1 MAYWQFKLIVTYIMT
16 SLTLATRIE
25 NLTTDGYFIA
35 KLLNYE
41 EDDFEGILKA
51 VNDSQ
56 NDFHLKPTV

>member
-35 KLLNYE
+35 KLLNPRTC
-41 EDDFEGILKA
+41 F
-51 VNDSQ
+51 VNNVHTALVDPDTRS
-56 NDFHLKPTV
+56 K